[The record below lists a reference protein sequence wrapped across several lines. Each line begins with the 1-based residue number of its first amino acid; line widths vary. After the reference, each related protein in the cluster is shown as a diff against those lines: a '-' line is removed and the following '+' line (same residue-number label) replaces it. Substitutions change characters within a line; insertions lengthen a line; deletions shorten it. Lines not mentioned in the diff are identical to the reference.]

1 MCYDYSLQLLLL
13 AVTSFL
19 IFFSPPCE
27 CITGSLFCHGQ
38 ECNLV
43 FFFFFTGDV
52 RVNGEVNGSC
62 EDEMEVCENV
72 SQHDTIVTKSLTGDA
87 VSDKSLDMS
96 ENSLSDNASNC
107 SKDYNNAENSVSEEE
122 DLKVPS
128 SKNVSESDMCKD
140 LGTEVPRNQD
150 EEEEEEE
157 EEYDNDD
164 GDGVE
169 DEVKDFLNEDLD
181 KNDEM
186 EVEKSGLD
194 DNETPE
200 RDALSDAG
208 DILDEEAMDTDTG
221 KEISSPANNHVRSED
236 NSEGSD
242 AETCDEGEHHDISE
256 DRKEQVLASRD
267 KDNDSCNLESKV
279 LDRECEE
286 NVSDKTKQSENAN
299 HIGSVKEADGSDN
312 EGDSSKGKCVSPE
325 RGGDVS
331 KEVSDTAKEGV
342 KAVNTVSPDIEE
354 ISNDSMKSSKSVKSP
369 KNESSEGNCETAE
382 KEDDKKDGDTD
393 ASDSKGGDTP
403 GKVKKSRKSSVLL
416 NVTPRRSSRNLSKAQ
431 KSYVEKEE
439 DPDIEE
445 ITPEDPLADPLASD
459 PFRDDKEN
467 SKARSARKTTIV
479 VNDTKRLVE
488 IATGA
493 KGVKGGKKEPTLVI
507 IDTNSILSGRGPVPV
522 SQGPSAPSHTPSVA
536 TGTLPSV
543 PPSSSSGYS
552 VLPVAVPA
560 QGIYP
565 SHSSTRVSS
574 AVVQPPPPAPK
585 PPQILPTLTDDMY
598 VVEAPSFIVP
608 YVYEKPPIRPLKEYI
623 EKLGKE
629 IEEMKEKER
638 KERQEKEEKENSD
651 RGETDQENRREEK
664 DTEGDSEALTDEK
677 EANKEGSEVNTQEEG
692 IDKKTEGK
700 RIDSDGDTGI
710 SKDLSDAN
718 QNKCKSEGGDKDTK
732 AKGMEEESESQIK
745 PNEDKSGEEKKES
758 EDPKKNEE
766 SVSGSGPEVQSSA
779 PPPGED
785 KKDKLA
791 DPPKPIEKHNK
802 PPTYFDNPLGKFF
815 IQIGVNLVQEYV
827 QTELLR
833 SQKRKR
839 ERDGGKGGAV
849 TQFAINSLLKTLEL
863 SKENNE
869 PFHLEQKKCEYCSFK
884 TESSLVMAQHL
895 ETPHMRNYVYR
906 CNFCPLEVRSPHDI
920 LFHMEAE
927 HNVRGRLERA
937 PAFHQCPNCPFEDNQ
952 KGKLTRH
959 LLSCAKKHKPERN
972 QEPPP
977 DWEPPAKIPRV
988 SRSRPAA
995 LGLGAAAYQAM
1006 AGKQVQPHHPLLPKL
1021 VPAPSL
1027 TSPGLGRGRG
1037 RPPIHARYN
1046 MPDMKV
1052 PPQRGAVPAPI
1063 RQGKYIMWM
1072 L

>member
-1 MCYDYSLQLLLL
+1 MS
-13 AVTSFL
+13 A
-19 IFFSPPCE
+19 
-27 CITGSLFCHGQ
+27 TGSYFIMAKYVIRCFS
-38 ECNLV
+38 V
-43 FFFFFTGDV
+43 VGDV

-72 SQHDTIVTKSLTGDA
+72 PQHDTIITKSLTGDA
-87 VSDKSLDMS
+87 VSEKSVDIS
-96 ENSLSDNASNC
+96 ENSLSDNTSNC
-107 SKDYNNAENSVSEEE
+107 SKDFNNAEHSVSEGE
-122 DLKVPS
+122 DSKVPS
-128 SKNVSESDMCKD
+128 SKNVSESEMCKD
-140 LGTEVPRNQD
+140 LETEVPRDQD
-150 EEEEEEE
+150 EDDEEEEE
-157 EEYDNDD
+157 EEYDDE
-164 GDGVE
+164 GGGVE
-169 DEVKDFLNEDLD
+169 DEVKDFVNEDVD
-181 KNDEM
+181 KDDEM

-194 DNETPE
+194 DNETQGH
-200 RDALSDAG
+200 DALSDAG
-208 DILDEEAMDTDTG
+208 DILDEEAMDTDNG
-221 KEISSPANNHVRSED
+221 KEIPSPTNNHIKSED
-236 NSEGSD
+236 NSVGSD
-242 AETCDEGEHHDISE
+242 AETCEEDEHHDISE
-256 DRKEQVLASRD
+256 DRKELLLGSRD
-267 KDNDSCNLESKV
+267 KENDSCNLDSKV
-279 LDRECEE
+279 LDRE
-286 NVSDKTKQSENAN
+286 SDEIVCDETKQSENAN
-299 HIGSVKEADGSDN
+299 HIGSFKEAGDSDN
-312 EGDSSKGKCVSPE
+312 EGDSSKEECVGPE
-325 RGGDVS
+325 KGSEVS
-331 KEVSDTAKEGV
+331 KEGSEDVKEGV
-342 KAVNTVSPDIEE
+342 KPVNTVSPDIEE
-354 ISNDSMKSSKSVKSP
+354 ISNDSMKSSKSVKSR
-369 KNESSEGNCETAE
+369 NEGAEGNCEAVE
-382 KEDDKKDGDTD
+382 KEDDKKDGDVD
-393 ASDSKGGDTP
+393 ATDSKGGDIP
-403 GKVKKSRKSSVLL
+403 GKVKKSRKSSAVL

-445 ITPEDPLADPLASD
+445 ITPEDPLADPLSAD

-467 SKARSARKTTIV
+467 SKVRNARKTTIV

-488 IATGA
+488 IATGT

-522 SQGPSAPSHTPSVA
+522 SQGPSASSQTSGP
-536 TGTLPSV
+536 TGALPSV
-543 PPSSSSGYS
+543 PAASSSGYS

-565 SHSSTRVSS
+565 SHSSTRMSS
-574 AVVQPPPPAPK
+574 PILQPPPPAPK

-608 YVYEKPPIRPLKEYI
+608 YVYEKPPIKPLKEYI
-623 EKLGKE
+623 ERLGKE
-629 IEEMKEKER
+629 IEEMKERER
-638 KERQEKEEKENSD
+638 KEKQEKENIEK
-651 RGETDQENRREEK
+651 GEREQENRREEK
-664 DTEGDSEALTDEK
+664 DVEGNSEALKDEK
-677 EANKEGSEVNTQEEG
+677 ETNKEGSEINTKEEDS
-692 IDKKTEGK
+692 DKGTEGK
-700 RIDSDGDTGI
+700 RSDSDGNTV
-710 SKDLSDAN
+710 STKDLSNTN

-732 AKGMEEESESQIK
+732 AKGIEGESESQIK

-766 SVSGSGPEVQSSA
+766 SGSRNGPETQSSVA
-779 PPPGED
+779 TPGED
-785 KKDKLA
+785 RKDKLA
-791 DPPKPIEKHNK
+791 DPPKPIEKPNK

-849 TQFAINSLLKTLEL
+849 TQFAINSLLKNLEL

-1027 TSPGLGRGRG
+1027 TSSGLGRGRG

-1046 MPDMKV
+1046 MSDMKV
-1052 PPQRGAVPAPI
+1052 PAQRGVVSAPI
-1063 RQGKYIMWM
+1063 RQGK
-1072 L
+1072 

>member
-1 MCYDYSLQLLLL
+1 MIVQLE
-13 AVTSFL
+13 VYFVIGKNVIWSFSF
-19 IFFSPPCE
+19 I
-27 CITGSLFCHGQ
+27 
-38 ECNLV
+38 
-43 FFFFFTGDV
+43 GDV

-87 VSDKSLDMS
+87 MSDKSSDIS

-107 SKDYNNAENSVSEEE
+107 SKDFNNAENSVSEVE

-128 SKNVSESDMCKD
+128 SKNVSESGMCKD
-140 LGTEVPRNQD
+140 LGTEVPRDQD

-157 EEYDNDD
+157 EEYDDDD

-169 DEVKDFLNEDLD
+169 DEVKDSVNEDLD

-194 DNETPE
+194 DNETPGH
-200 RDALSDAG
+200 DALSDAG
-208 DILDEEAMDTDTG
+208 DILDEEAVGTDIG
-221 KEISSPANNHVRSED
+221 KEISSPANNHFRSED
-236 NSEGSD
+236 DSVGSDAD

-286 NVSDKTKQSENAN
+286 SVSEKTKQSENAN

-312 EGDSSKGKCVSPE
+312 EGDSSKEKCVSPE
-325 RGGDVS
+325 KGGDVS
-331 KEVSDTAKEGV
+331 KEVSDSVKEGV
-342 KAVNTVSPDIEE
+342 KPVNTVSPDIEE

-369 KNESSEGNCETAE
+369 RIESSEGNCETAE

-403 GKVKKSRKSSVLL
+403 GKVKKSRKSSALL

-445 ITPEDPLADPLASD
+445 ITPEDPLADPLSSD

-488 IATGA
+488 IATGT

-522 SQGPSAPSHTPSVA
+522 SQGPSAPSQAPSVP

-543 PPSSSSGYS
+543 PPASSSGYS

-574 AVVQPPPPAPK
+574 SVLHPPPPAPK

-608 YVYEKPPIRPLKEYI
+608 YVYEKPPIKPLKEYI

-629 IEEMKEKER
+629 IEEMKERER
-638 KERQEKEEKENSD
+638 KERQEKEEKENND
-651 RGETDQENRREEK
+651 RGETEQENRREEK
-664 DTEGDSEALTDEK
+664 DTEGDSEALRDEK
-677 EANKEGSEVNTQEEG
+677 ETNKEGSEINTHEEG
-692 IDKKTEGK
+692 IDKRTEGK
-700 RIDSDGDTGI
+700 RIDSDGDTVI
-710 SKDLSDAN
+710 SKELSDAN
-718 QNKCKSEGGDKDTK
+718 QSKCKSEGADKDTK
-732 AKGMEEESESQIK
+732 AKGMEGESESQIK

-758 EDPKKNEE
+758 EDPKNNEE
-766 SVSGSGPEVQSSA
+766 SVSRNGPEIQSSV

-785 KKDKLA
+785 KKDKVA

-988 SRSRPAA
+988 SRSRPTA

-1052 PPQRGAVPAPI
+1052 PPQRGVVPAPI